1 VVDAKPVIQTMTAAS
16 PLSSAS
22 VGTQGD
28 SGIEDAGGARRV
40 ASKQTNKGKRSK
52 SNLNRPRKDVDGA
65 LVEKRAK
72 RRNYMQKR
80 RHHQR
85 EEISEMEDK
94 VRKEMWARVNG
105 VALWFSVCSPM
116 LTLVATWPLACPV
129 GHTIRTDQQQAC
141 PWRGSASERGR
152 RAAAAA

>member
-1 VVDAKPVIQTMTAAS
+1 MPAAS

-28 SGIEDAGGARRV
+28 SGIEDAGGARHV
-40 ASKQTNKGKRSK
+40 PPKQINKGKRGK
-52 SNLNRPRKDVDGA
+52 SDLTGPHKGMDGA

-80 RHHQR
+80 RRHQR

-94 VRKEMWARVNG
+94 VREGDVGGGLKAVHT
-105 VALWFSVCSPM
+105 VC
-116 LTLVATWPLACPV
+116 
-129 GHTIRTDQQQAC
+129 
-141 PWRGSASERGR
+141 
-152 RAAAAA
+152 AAQF